1 MVSDKLLRLCLS
13 WVRFVKRVKTEY
25 TRKMRNTIKLLKI
38 ADRAYKMEIAKT
50 AANKRKLK
58 ISLKRC
64 FRTVI
69 IEYKTK
75 GTLNAIEAAVIFLFP
90 ATPLRLIEI
99 KVLFSNCVNKS
110 LYRESN
116 SKAKNPMKTL
126 LMKIILFSRLWSNK
140 KQKNIAK
147 NVFPNLG
154 RFRRV
159 SVGFMA

>member
-1 MVSDKLLRLCLS
+1 
-13 WVRFVKRVKTEY
+13 
-25 TRKMRNTIKLLKI
+25 MRNTIKLLKI

-50 AANKRKLK
+50 AVNKRKLR
-58 ISLKRC
+58 INLKKL
-64 FRTVI
+64 FRTVT

-75 GTLNAIEAAVIFLFP
+75 GTLNAIEAAVIFLLP
-90 ATPLRLIEI
+90 ATPLRLVEI

-126 LMKIILFSRLWSNK
+126 LMKTILFSRPLSNK

-147 NVFPNLG
+147 NVFPSLG
-154 RFRRV
+154 RLRRV

>member
-1 MVSDKLLRLCLS
+1 MK
-13 WVRFVKRVKTEY
+13 
-25 TRKMRNTIKLLKI
+25 NTIKLLKI
-38 ADRAYKMEIAKT
+38 ADRAYKIEIAKT
-50 AANKRKLK
+50 AVNNRKLK
-58 ISLKRC
+58 INLKRR
-64 FRTVI
+64 FRTVT

-75 GTLNAIEAAVIFLFP
+75 GTLNAIEAAVIFLLP
-90 ATPLRLIEI
+90 ATPLRLFEI

-126 LMKIILFSRLWSNK
+126 LMKTILFSRPLSNK

-147 NVFPNLG
+147 NVFPSLG
-154 RFRRV
+154 RLRRV

>member
-1 MVSDKLLRLCLS
+1 MK
-13 WVRFVKRVKTEY
+13 
-25 TRKMRNTIKLLKI
+25 NTIKLLKI
-38 ADRAYKMEIAKT
+38 ADRAYKIEIAKT
-50 AANKRKLK
+50 AVNNRKLK
-58 ISLKRC
+58 INLKRR
-64 FRTVI
+64 FRTVT

-75 GTLNAIEAAVIFLFP
+75 GTLNAIEAAVIFLLP

-116 SKAKNPMKTL
+116 SKAKNPIKTL
-126 LMKIILFSRLWSNK
+126 LMKTILFSRPLSNK

-147 NVFPNLG
+147 NVFPSLG
-154 RFRRV
+154 RLRRV